1 MTQSLASGRVITF
14 LIAVTLLN
22 LTYPI
27 STEQSIFTLI
37 YPILYTLV
45 LGTGIYTVAV
55 RFRRFVIA
63 SILAGITAVLMLIW
77 VLHPTDPLATL
88 AGLNALVLFQA
99 YLLAVLLEYVFSAR
113 KVHRDVL
120 IAAITIYILIA
131 DIFTPF
137 YMSIEI
143 ITRQT
148 IGQPAFILA
157 VTPDVPVQWQN
168 LIYYSF
174 VTLTTLG
181 YGDVLPVSLWAQ
193 AFVSMEAVIGVL
205 YIAILIGRLVGLYT
219 QEGISN
225 AL

>member
-1 MTQSLASGRVITF
+1 MTPTFASGRVITF
-14 LIAVTLLN
+14 LLAVILLN

-27 STEQSIFTLI
+27 TTQQTIFTLL

-63 SILAGITAVLMLIW
+63 SILAAFTAVLMLIW
-77 VLHPTDPLATL
+77 VLNPSDPLPTL

-113 KVHRDVL
+113 SVNRDVL
-120 IAAITIYILIA
+120 IAAITIYVLIA

-143 ITRQT
+143 ISQQT

-157 VTPDVPVQWQN
+157 ATPEVPVQWQN

-219 QEGISN
+219 QERISHVV
-225 AL
+225 